1 MLAGLTASVSAAL
14 FHAGVSAVFMAPG
27 SMLVGL
33 FVLIGFWA
41 LILPAGAEPSPSV
54 EMPQQPFFFRLPAL
68 VLSAILLIGWVVWSQ
83 DVWGYYQDM
92 REDEELYY
100 KDVGEG
106 MLPRFWFHGNFPR

>member
-1 MLAGLTASVSAAL
+1 
-14 FHAGVSAVFMAPG
+14 MAPG